1 MEKKTKIHYAQVVQ
15 ARAFEKKSGETGY
28 KYMVYIEDWNEEKKK
43 YDGWKSVT
51 VYSDEAHKAGDGL
64 YFCWVN
70 HQRYSRYEELVLKE
84 VSEDLNS
91 LDLPI
96 NLS

>member
-1 MEKKTKIHYAQVVQ
+1 MEKKIKVHYAQVVQ
-15 ARAFEKKSGETGY
+15 ARVFDKKNKEKGY
-28 KYMVYIEDWNEEKKK
+28 KYMVYIEDWNDEKKK

-51 VYSDEAHKAGDGL
+51 VFSNEAHKAGDGI

-70 HQRYSRYEELVLKE
+70 YNHYGRYEEFFPTDVE
-84 VSEDLNS
+84 EI
-91 LDLPI
+91 LDALDSPI